1 MSLVLRVLTYL
12 GGWMNPP
19 RTRLEEGAT
28 QTAGIT
34 ETKASSDTPKETV
47 ATVQETPE
55 DQVPTIKSGNRG
67 EQGHSKRDRGKPAG
81 DEPQGGRRGRRSQP
95 PHRGGGRDQS
105 RGQPRG
111 RVADS
116 TPAEEAVRTVGHEQ
130 EVEREGHWTNRV
142 SNVNDRDL
150 PIYQA
155 DSVAPARAHDYGT
168 HIILNLQPAGKSK
181 FNNLFGVAAVLDTGQ
196 TTGADIVMSEAF
208 FEKCVGEVENL
219 SDPPTQG
226 TVSASGG
233 ELKAIGSFSA
243 RISIDGLFSFKPAAA
258 RVVVYKNLN
267 ADLLLGTAFF
277 VRATREGGKKVSL
290 GIGELGYYLETGGQ
304 TAGAV
309 TNLQAWAVN
318 KLMREYVELR
328 RKKLP
333 LGANYKNPILRQRK
347 KIRTCNTP
355 LQWRRM
361 VKQVFPE
368 SFRLQGDS
376 KNHNEIEDEEASTYS
391 SPPLQI

>member
-1 MSLVLRVLTYL
+1 
-12 GGWMNPP
+12 MNPP

-55 DQVPTIKSGNRG
+55 GQVPTIQSGNRG
-67 EQGHSKRDRGKPAG
+67 EQGHSKRDRGKPAV

-95 PHRGGGRDQS
+95 PYRGGGRDQS

-116 TPAEEAVRTVGHEQ
+116 TPAEEAGRTVGHEQ

-168 HIILNLQPAGKSK
+168 HIILNIQPVGKSK

-243 RISIDGLFSFKPAAA
+243 RISVDGLFNTKPAAA
-258 RVVVYKNLN
+258 
-267 ADLLLGTAFF
+267 
-277 VRATREGGKKVSL
+277 
-290 GIGELGYYLETGGQ
+290 
-304 TAGAV
+304 
-309 TNLQAWAVN
+309 
-318 KLMREYVELR
+318 
-328 RKKLP
+328 
-333 LGANYKNPILRQRK
+333 
-347 KIRTCNTP
+347 KIVISQC
-355 LQWRRM
+355 
-361 VKQVFPE
+361 
-368 SFRLQGDS
+368 
-376 KNHNEIEDEEASTYS
+376 
-391 SPPLQI
+391 